1 MGYKMIPDTQVHQLF
16 KRPTAKGDKWV
27 VSARVKGGSPT
38 KVTLGY
44 CSNLPAKEARVIA
57 KRHLADMAQGINP
70 NTKLKMDQ
78 VKGFTLREAIDQY
91 MAEKLGSGSIKPST
105 VKSYNSTLNNNLG
118 KWMNRAIASITPQ
131 ECVTR
136 YHQIKEEVA
145 KRSIQKVKANEP
157 GLAEANKAMRTLSV
171 ILGYYANDFLPDN
184 LTRIL
189 PNGNPV
195 SVLANKKL
203 KKPLKPRTN
212 SLSFEQRRE
221 LLDFLTDPS
230 HYYNPDMTPKQEHSR
245 TPVKREHA
253 HWIIILLCTGLR
265 KEEPLKMRW
274 EDVDFEHKTFT
285 VTDTKNGKPLVL
297 PMTVRTESI
306 LLERSEQLSSVSDYV
321 FPQHSNPSKPAT
333 MNRVCER
340 IAKLSGI
347 DFTAHDLRR
356 TTATALSE
364 LGYSIE
370 DIGRILN
377 HSRKSVTDQYIQT
390 SLEHLR
396 GALEELEQMLFDWG
410 TDESNS
416 ADIDWGSLNED
427 SVETF

>member
-1 MGYKMIPDTQVHQLF
+1 MGYKMTPDTQVNGLF
-16 KRPTAKGDKWV
+16 KRHLSTGDKWV

-44 CSNLPAKEARVIA
+44 CSNLPTKEARIIA
-57 KRHLADMAQGINP
+57 KKHLADMAQGINP

-78 VKGFTLREAIDQY
+78 IKGFTLREAIDQY
-91 MAEKLGSGSIKPST
+91 MTEKLGSGSIKPST
-105 VKSYNSTLNNNLG
+105 VKTYNSTLNNNLG

-136 YHQIKEEVA
+136 YHQIKDEVA
-145 KRSIQKVKANEP
+145 KRSTQKVKTNEP

-184 LTRIL
+184 RTRIL

-203 KKPLKPRTN
+203 KKQLKPRTA

-221 LLDFLTDPS
+221 LLDFLTHPS

-245 TPVKREHA
+245 TSVKREHS
-253 HWIIILLCTGLR
+253 HWIILLLCTGLR
-265 KEEPLKMRW
+265 KEEPLKIRW
-274 EDVDFEHKTFT
+274 VDVDFEHKTFT

-297 PMTVRTESI
+297 PMTTRTESI
-306 LLERSEQLSSVSDYV
+306 FLDRHEQLSKVSEFV
-321 FPQHSNPSKPAT
+321 FPQLSNPNKPAT

-340 IAKLSGI
+340 IARMSGI

-410 TDESNS
+410 TDESNP
-416 ADIDWGSLNED
+416 ADTDWESVDED
-427 SVETF
+427 SIETL

>member
-1 MGYKMIPDTQVHQLF
+1 MGYKMTPDTQVHGLF

-27 VSARVKGGSPT
+27 VSARVKGGNPT

-44 CSNLPAKEARVIA
+44 CSNLPAKEARAIA
-57 KRHLADMAQGINP
+57 KKHLADMAQGINP
-70 NTKLKMDQ
+70 NTSRKMDQ
-78 VKGFTLREAIDQY
+78 IKGFTLQKAIDQY
-91 MAEKLGSGSIKPST
+91 IAEKGNSLKPNT
-105 VKSYNSTLNNNLG
+105 IKSYNSTLNNNFA
-118 KWMNRAIASITPQ
+118 KWMSRAIASITPQ
-131 ECVTR
+131 ECVNR

-145 KRSIQKVKANEP
+145 KRSTQKVKANEP

-184 LTRIL
+184 QTRIL

-195 SVLANKKL
+195 SALANKKL
-203 KKPLKPRTN
+203 KKQLKPRTS

-221 LLDFLTDPS
+221 LLDFLTDPA
-230 HYYNPDMTPKQEHSR
+230 HYYNPDMTLKQEHNR
-245 TPVKREHA
+245 TSVKREHA

-285 VTDTKNGKPLVL
+285 VSDTKNGKPLVL
-297 PMTVRTESI
+297 PMTARTESI
-306 LLERSEQLSSVSDYV
+306 LLERSEQLSTVSDYV
-321 FPQHSNPSKPAT
+321 FPQHSNPTKPAT

-340 IAKLSGI
+340 MAKLSGI
-347 DFTAHDLRR
+347 NFTAHDLRR

-377 HSRKSVTDQYIQT
+377 HSRKSVTDLYIQT

-410 TDESNS
+410 MDESNPD
-416 ADIDWGSLNED
+416 DIDWD
-427 SVETF
+427 SVDEYSIETL

>member
-1 MGYKMIPDTQVHQLF
+1 MTPDTQVNGLF

-57 KRHLADMAQGINP
+57 KKHLADMAQGINP

-78 VKGFTLREAIDQY
+78 IKGFTLREAIDQY
-91 MAEKLGSGSIKPST
+91 MAEKGNSLKPST
-105 VKSYNSTLNNNLG
+105 IKSYNSTLKNNFN

-131 ECVTR
+131 ECVSR
-136 YHQIKEEVA
+136 YTQIKEEVA
-145 KRSIQKVKANEP
+145 KRSTQKVKANDR

-171 ILGYYANDFLPDN
+171 IMGYYADDFLPDN
-184 LTRIL
+184 VTRIL

-195 SVLANKKL
+195 RVLANKKV
-203 KKPLKPRTN
+203 KKQLKPRTD
-212 SLSFEQRRE
+212 SLSFDQRRG
-221 LLDFLTDPS
+221 LLDFLMDPA
-230 HYYNPDMTPKQEHSR
+230 HYYNPDMSTKLEHSR
-245 TPVKREHA
+245 TSIKREHA
-253 HWIIILLCTGLR
+253 HWIILLLCTGLR
-265 KEEPLKMRW
+265 RDEPLKIRW
-274 EDVDFEHKTFT
+274 QDVDFEHRTFT
-285 VTDTKNGKPLVL
+285 VTDTKNGNPLVL
-297 PMTVRTESI
+297 PMTARTESI
-306 LLERSEQLSSVSDYV
+306 LLERYEQLSAVSDYV
-321 FPQHSNPSKPAT
+321 FPQRSNPNKPAT

-340 IAKLSGI
+340 IARLARI

-356 TTATALSE
+356 TTATVLNE
-364 LGYSIE
+364 LGYSID

-377 HSRKSVTDQYIQT
+377 HSRKSVTEQYIQT

-410 TDESNS
+410 ADESNPD
-416 ADIDWGSLNED
+416 DIDWD
-427 SVETF
+427 SVDLSSIEEIK

>member
-1 MGYKMIPDTQVHQLF
+1 MGYKMIPDTQVNGLY

-27 VSARVKGGSPT
+27 VYARVKGTGSST
-38 KVTLGY
+38 KVTLGF
-44 CSNLPAKEARVIA
+44 CSNLPAKEARA
-57 KRHLADMAQGINP
+57 KAKKHLADMAQGINP

-78 VKGFTLREAIDQY
+78 IKGFTLREAIDQY
-91 MAEKLGSGSIKPST
+91 MTEKGNTLKPNT
-105 VKSYNSTLNNNLG
+105 VKSYNSTLKNNFD

-131 ECVTR
+131 ECVSR
-136 YHQIKEEVA
+136 YTQIKEEVA
-145 KRSIQKVKANEP
+145 KRSTQKVKANDR

-171 ILGYYANDFLPDN
+171 IMGYYADDFLPDN

-195 SVLANKKL
+195 RVLANKKV
-203 KKPLKPRTN
+203 KKQLKPRTN
-212 SLSFEQRRE
+212 SLNFEQRQE
-221 LLDFLTDPS
+221 LLNFLTHPE

-245 TPVKREHA
+245 TSVKREHA

-265 KEEPLKMRW
+265 RDEPLKMRW
-274 EDVDFEHKTFT
+274 QEVNFEHKTFT
-285 VTDTKNGKPLVL
+285 IMDTKNGNPLVL
-297 PMTVRTESI
+297 PMTARIESI
-306 LLERSEQLSSVSDYV
+306 LLERHKQLSTVSEYV

-340 IAKLSGI
+340 IAKMSGI
-347 DFTAHDLRR
+347 KFTAHDLRR
-356 TTATALSE
+356 TTATALNE

-396 GALEELEQMLFDWG
+396 GALEKLEELLFDIG
-410 TDESNS
+410 IPE
-416 ADIDWGSLNED
+416 E
-427 SVETF
+427 

>member
-1 MGYKMIPDTQVHQLF
+1 MGYKMTPDTQVNGLF

-57 KRHLADMAQGINP
+57 KKHLADMAQGINP

-78 VKGFTLREAIDQY
+78 IKGFTLREAIDQY
-91 MAEKLGSGSIKPST
+91 MAEKGNSLKPST
-105 VKSYNSTLNNNLG
+105 IKSYNSTLKNNFN

-131 ECVTR
+131 ECVSR
-136 YHQIKEEVA
+136 YTQIKEEVA
-145 KRSIQKVKANEP
+145 KRSTQKVKANDR

-171 ILGYYANDFLPDN
+171 IMGYYADDFLPDN
-184 LTRIL
+184 VTRIL

-195 SVLANKKL
+195 RVLANKKV
-203 KKPLKPRTN
+203 KKQLKPRTD
-212 SLSFEQRRE
+212 SLSFDQRRG
-221 LLDFLTDPS
+221 LLDFLMDPA
-230 HYYNPDMTPKQEHSR
+230 HYYNPDMSTKLEHSR
-245 TPVKREHA
+245 TSIKREHA
-253 HWIIILLCTGLR
+253 HWIILLLCTGLR
-265 KEEPLKMRW
+265 RDEPLKIRW
-274 EDVDFEHKTFT
+274 QDVDFEHRTFT
-285 VTDTKNGKPLVL
+285 VTDTKNGNPLVL
-297 PMTVRTESI
+297 PMTARTESI
-306 LLERSEQLSSVSDYV
+306 LLERYEQLSAVSDYV
-321 FPQHSNPSKPAT
+321 FPQRSNPNKPAT

-340 IAKLSGI
+340 IARLARI

-356 TTATALSE
+356 TTATVLNE
-364 LGYSIE
+364 LGYSID

-377 HSRKSVTDQYIQT
+377 HSRKSVTEQYIQT

-410 TDESNS
+410 ADESNPD
-416 ADIDWGSLNED
+416 DIDWD
-427 SVETF
+427 SVDLSSIEEIK

>member
-16 KRPTAKGDKWV
+16 RRPTAKGDKWV

-44 CSNLPAKEARVIA
+44 CSNLSVKEARVIA

-78 VKGFTLREAIDQY
+78 IKGFTLREAIDQY
-91 MAEKLGSGSIKPST
+91 MAEKGNTLKPNT
-105 VKSYNSTLNNNLG
+105 VKSYNSTLKNNFN

-131 ECVTR
+131 ECVSR
-136 YHQIKEEVA
+136 YTQIKDEVA
-145 KRSIQKVKANEP
+145 KRSTQKIKANDR

-171 ILGYYANDFLPDN
+171 IMGYYADDFLPDN
-184 LTRIL
+184 VTRIL

-195 SVLANKKL
+195 RVLANKKV
-203 KKPLKPRTN
+203 KKQLKPRTN

-221 LLDFLTDPS
+221 LLDFLTDPA

-245 TPVKREHA
+245 TSVKREHA
-253 HWIIILLCTGLR
+253 HWIMILLCTGLR
-265 KEEPLKMRW
+265 RDEPLKMRW
-274 EDVDFEHKTFT
+274 QDVDFEHKTFT

-297 PMTVRTESI
+297 PMTARTESI
-306 LLERSEQLSSVSDYV
+306 LIERHTQFSTVSEYV
-321 FPQHSNPSKPAT
+321 FPQHSNSNKPAT

-410 TDESNS
+410 SDQSTPD
-416 ADIDWGSLNED
+416 DIDWDNVDYSTIEHIK
-427 SVETF
+427 